1 MRKLF
6 IAQIVLVVVL
16 ACAWGI
22 IDQKVIPSILY
33 GGVACILPNLYF
45 AYRFFSRKHTR
56 RPGQIVK
63 SFYLGEF
70 LKMIVSALIIVLAVL
85 YGHASLLPTVIG
97 YFVANSVFW
106 FAPALVLKQQARS
119 RHDLY

>member
-6 IAQIVLVVVL
+6 IAQVVLVLIL

-22 IDQKVIPSILY
+22 VDRKVTPSVLY
-33 GGVACILPNLYF
+33 GGIACILPNLYF
-45 AYRFFSRKHTR
+45 AYRFFSRKHTK
-56 RPGQIVK
+56 RPGQIVV

-70 LKMIVSALIIVLAVL
+70 VKMIVSALIIVLAVL
-85 YGHASLLPTVIG
+85 YGHAWLLPTVIG

-106 FAPALVLKQQARS
+106 FAPTLVLKQQARS
-119 RHDLY
+119 RHDV